1 MAQVINEN
9 AAGLIEFLTR
19 VFDAKEISRSSGA
32 DGRVLHAEMKIG
44 ASTVMIGE
52 ASEKGPAMPA
62 TIVVYVDDVDAAY
75 KRALEAGAITLRQPA
90 DQLYGDRLGGVKDLA
105 GNYWWIATH
114 IEDVLPDEFEL
125 RAERWMKQQTPTA
138 LRAVSGF

>member
-1 MAQVINEN
+1 
-9 AAGLIEFLTR
+9 
-19 VFDAKEISRSSGA
+19 
-32 DGRVLHAEMKIG
+32 
-44 ASTVMIGE
+44 MIGE

-75 KRALEAGAITLRQPA
+75 KRALEAGAITLRQPV

-125 RAERWMKQQTPTA
+125 RAERWMKQQTPIA